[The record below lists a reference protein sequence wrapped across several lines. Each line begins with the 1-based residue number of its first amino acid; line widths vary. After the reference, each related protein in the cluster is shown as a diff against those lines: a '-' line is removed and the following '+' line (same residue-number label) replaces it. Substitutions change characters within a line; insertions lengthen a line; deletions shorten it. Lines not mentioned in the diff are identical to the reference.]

1 MNASQIYIV
10 IAIVALGVIA
20 GLVYFT
26 GRRKEQRL
34 TPLAGLAFAF
44 VLAGII
50 FDQER
55 WLGYGLMGIGVILA
69 VVNKFRKRKTPG
81 SSTR

>member
-20 GLVYFT
+20 GLVYFA

-50 FDQER
+50 FGQER

-69 VVNKFRKRKTPG
+69 VVDMFRKGKTPG